1 MLLHDI
7 NAFYTK
13 NNSKNIKS
21 LMYNNLE
28 KLYNGVTGSHG
39 WNLERLVRN

>member
-1 MLLHDI
+1 M
-7 NAFYTK
+7 
-13 NNSKNIKS
+13 NSTLKISLKTLKL

-39 WNLERLVRN
+39 WNLEKPGETR